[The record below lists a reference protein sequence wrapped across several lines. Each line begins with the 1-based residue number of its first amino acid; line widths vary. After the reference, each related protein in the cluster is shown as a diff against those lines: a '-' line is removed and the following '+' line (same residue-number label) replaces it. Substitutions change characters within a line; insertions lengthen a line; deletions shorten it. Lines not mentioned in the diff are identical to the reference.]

1 MVYYHQEKAL
11 VALSA
16 SISNFLKFRKM
27 CEMTLHQYHLL
38 QSRVHLGGPGKGTVH
53 QWCEMNQPFHFRNK
67 ATVLHAP
74 RSANSFCFFV
84 KSLGIS

>member
-53 QWCEMNQPFHFRNK
+53 QWCECTLEDTWFEIHNWNVMSSL
-67 ATVLHAP
+67 AYG
-74 RSANSFCFFV
+74 SFTFT
-84 KSLGIS
+84 